1 MTQRAQ
7 VEQAQPLNPGIEFRQ
22 GNMLSPDI
30 EDAAWGGI
38 VAFYSIIHV
47 PRSKIAAGLAEM
59 RRVLCPGGLLLL
71 AFHVGD
77 ETVHLDEWW
86 GQPVSVRF
94 RFFRPEVM
102 ADSLR
107 AAGFEAEEVVEREP
121 YPDVAH

>member
-47 PRSKIAAGLAEM
+47 SRSEVAAALAGMKRGL
-59 RRVLCPGGLLLL
+59 RPGGLLLL
-71 AFHVGD
+71 GFHVGD
-77 ETVHLDEWW
+77 EAVHLDEWW
-86 GQPVSVRF
+86 GQPVAVDFHPPSIAT
-94 RFFRPEVM
+94 M
-102 ADSLR
+102 LMLT
-107 AAGFEAEEVVEREP
+107 
-121 YPDVAH
+121 